1 MNTKF
6 LRAHLLA
13 LLGYA
18 VLAQLFSLTERNG
31 GAFIVLIMMMVCVA
45 LHTAVLVLGAVILLI
60 GGKKQQ
66 AGQWIL
72 AALLVGV
79 IGFSACWG
87 GATLAEQYSGP
98 VNFH

>member
-31 GAFIVLIMMMVCVA
+31 GAFIVLITMMVCVA

-87 GATLAEQYSGP
+87 GATLAEQYSGS

>member
-6 LRAHLLA
+6 LRNNLLT

-18 VLAQLFSLTERNG
+18 VLAQLFSLIEQNG
-31 GAFIVLIMMMVCVA
+31 GAFIVLIMMMFCVA
-45 LHTAVLVLGAVILLI
+45 LHTGVLVLGSVILLI
-60 GGKKQQ
+60 GGKKEQ

-87 GATLAEQYSGP
+87 GATLAEQYSGS
-98 VNFH
+98 VNLH